1 MIYMLKHSRKAKS
14 NAALILKIDIQSLTV
29 IKDQFFDD
37 AALADIAEELPDST
51 PRFLV
56 VSYEMKHRDGR
67 ISYPLVG
74 IYYNPTGSSTNNR
87 MLYASTSSHLF
98 QKADITGKVF
108 DVTDPEEL
116 TDEWMIQKL
125 EASLT
130 RP

>member
-1 MIYMLKHSRKAKS
+1 MLKHSRKAKS

-67 ISYPLVG
+67 ISYPLVVQLDRA
-74 IYYNPTGSSTNNR
+74 PTIECFMRVQAHTC
-87 MLYASTSSHLF
+87 F
-98 QKADITGKVF
+98 KKPI
-108 DVTDPEEL
+108 
-116 TDEWMIQKL
+116 
-125 EASLT
+125 SLARCIVGFIRYDT
-130 RP
+130 